1 MIFFQCDIAPPPA
14 PTPRP
19 IPTLPPKVKAVTTA
33 VTKSAS
39 TILIICVGITL
50 FLFATLRI
58 YDYARVIQL
67 NMEISLVFAHITIL
81 FPNLSNGPESSY
93 DDPIPMVSHRVNSE
107 KKIIY
112 LY

>member
-1 MIFFQCDIAPPPA
+1 MHEFFFLIFQCDIAPPPA

-39 TILIICVGITL
+39 TILIICVGITI

-67 NMEISLVFAHITIL
+67 NMEIALVLAHVTIL

-93 DDPIPMVSHRVNSE
+93 DAPIPMVS
-107 KKIIY
+107 
-112 LY
+112 